1 MCNGHISRSKDNRL
15 GTELVE
21 VWRLGSKGNAGRR
34 PSAES
39 LDELDQFTTGVC
51 PKTWIATEQVERSRR
66 VGICALQLRKNATYL
81 TLDAIRRLVQRYRR
95 LRGLDD
101 IIARMV
107 KRKHNRRPYGN
118 RRPIVTKQ
126 VRLVCWYLLY
136 RIPIGWAITEEDERA
151 ACIKFKLVWE
161 LWERAKWLKPLIKTV
176 LEKRE
181 RRKAFLVAN
190 GWIYKGWTPPKPGE
204 KERGSPDWW
213 RSRPEY

>member
-1 MCNGHISRSKDNRL
+1 LHRKRQRG
-15 GTELVE
+15 
-21 VWRLGSKGNAGRR
+21 R
-34 PSAES
+34 PSKYTPEIEAN
-39 LDELDQFTTGVC
+39 LIRLLPDFRLAKTVIARKLGV
-51 PKTWIATEQVERSRR
+51 P
-66 VGICALQLRKNATYL
+66 YM
-81 TLDAIRRLVQRYRR
+81 TLIGWQYTQPMVRILLEDRQRYRR

-101 IIARMV
+101 ILARMV
-107 KRKHNRRPYGN
+107 KRNHNRRPYGN

-136 RIPIGWAITEEDERA
+136 RIPIGWAITEGDERD
-151 ACIKFKLVWE
+151 ACLKFNLNWE

-204 KERGSPDWW
+204 KERCSPDWW
-213 RSRPEY
+213 RSRPEYND